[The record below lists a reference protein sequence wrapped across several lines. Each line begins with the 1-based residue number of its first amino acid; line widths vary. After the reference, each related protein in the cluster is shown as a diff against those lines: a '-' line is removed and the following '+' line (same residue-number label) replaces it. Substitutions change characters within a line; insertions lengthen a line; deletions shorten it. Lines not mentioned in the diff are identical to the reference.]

1 MAKSKKFCIATQGAT
16 TDGRVIERQWLEQ
29 MAAGYN
35 PKTYGARINLE
46 HIKGIT
52 PDSPFK
58 CYGDVLAL
66 STEEGSDGKLRL
78 YAVIDPTDDL
88 VALSKAR
95 QKIYTSMEINPDF
108 ADTGQ
113 CYLVGLAITDNPAS
127 LGTEML
133 QFNAT
138 AKTLDL
144 RKTHP
149 ANLFSEAVAFQLTLE
164 DDGVSTLLQGFGD
177 KIKGLLGKQHKDAQD
192 SFTQLHD
199 AVTTLAESQGE
210 LIRQYQSL
218 ADTPARVASLVQ
230 QLATLQTAFADLV
243 QKLEREEPAGQH
255 RQRTPGGTSDSPLT
269 DC

>member
-1 MAKSKKFCIATQGAT
+1 MPKSKKFCIATQGAT

-29 MAAGYN
+29 MATSYN

-88 VALSKAR
+88 LALSKAR

-133 QFNAT
+133 QFHAT

-149 ANLFSEAVAFQLTLE
+149 ANLFSEAVAFQLELA
-164 DDGVSTLLQGFGD
+164 DDSGHTLLQGFTD
-177 KIKGLLGKQHKDAQD
+177 KIKNLLGKQHKDTQEG
-192 SFTQLHD
+192 FTQLHG
-199 AVTTLAESQGE
+199 AVTTLAESQSA
-210 LIRQYQSL
+210 LIQQYQAL
-218 ADTPARVASLVQ
+218 ETTPARIAGLEEQLATVKTEFASLVQ
-230 QLATLQTAFADLV
+230 QLA
-243 QKLEREEPAGQH
+243 REEPAGQQ
-255 RQRTPGGTSDSPLT
+255 RQRTPGGTSDNLLT